1 MKSLTANGSITLR
14 SYAQAQTTPLNCLV
28 HCYGQEYH
36 RLPCIVPRD
45 YPSQRALIWI
55 LYTRV
60 GIMHGGYDLWQG
72 KKEEKDSQHLQCFN
86 SGNEHFTLENKNYP

>member
-36 RLPCIVPRD
+36 RLPYIVPRD

-60 GIMHGGYDLWQG
+60 GIMHGGMIYGRG
-72 KKEEKDSQHLQCFN
+72 KKRKKTANIYSVLIVAMNILH
-86 SGNEHFTLENKNYP
+86 